1 MSRRQTGAGRR
12 SRIVVGVERV
22 QAEVPP
28 RRRGGRAR
36 RVLSITARVVGAV
49 LLALL
54 VGAYTW
60 WQSYKS
66 GPAYSLALLVDAA
79 QRDDLPAVE
88 SMIDGDAVAQAFV
101 PQVIEKLTGAG
112 TAVPPQA
119 RAQLTAALPQLLPR
133 VRETVREEVAGVV
146 KDVAGQSGGRAP
158 FVLLALGVSRAA
170 DVQETGDVATVKV
183 DRQGRQTE
191 LSMRRGGDLWKV
203 VAVKDDELASGIATR
218 LAASLPP
225 AAPPPAQQRRSG
237 RQ

>member
-1 MSRRQTGAGRR
+1 MSQRQGGR
-12 SRIVVGVERV
+12 SRIVVDVERV
-22 QAEVPP
+22 QAEVQSK
-28 RRRGGRAR
+28 RRGGRAR
-36 RVLSITARVVGAV
+36 RALSITALVVGAV
-49 LLALL
+49 LLVLV

-60 WQSYKS
+60 WQSYKA

-101 PQVIEKLTGAG
+101 PQVIERLSGPETP
-112 TAVPPQA
+112 VPPQA
-119 RAQLTAALPQLLPR
+119 RAHLTAALPQMLPR

-146 KDVAGQSGGRAP
+146 KDVAGQSGGRVP

-170 DVQETGDVATVKV
+170 DVQETGDKAVAKV
-183 DRQGRQTE
+183 NRGGRQTE
-191 LSMRRGGDLWKV
+191 LAMQRAGDIWKV
-203 VAVKDDELASGIATR
+203 VGVKDDELVAGIATR
-218 LAASLPP
+218 LAANLPS